1 MLPADDPLAIEAT
14 AAVQRGDVEA
24 VSRLLAAQPS
34 LATTRVGDAT
44 MSRTLLH
51 ALTDWPGKVPNGPVI
66 ARLLL
71 SAGADVNARF
81 AGPHTETPLHWAAS
95 SDDVEII
102 DALLDAGADI
112 EADGAVIAGGTPM
125 ADAVAFGQWAAAA
138 QLLLRGARVNL
149 WQAAGLGLVQTVQ
162 QIVASDNPSRD
173 DLTNALWCAGHG
185 GQAAAAD
192 FLLGL
197 GADPTWV
204 GHDGLTPAGAAERN
218 GHREL
223 AHRLRTL
230 SA

>member
-1 MLPADDPLAIEAT
+1 MLSADDPVAAEAT
-14 AAVQRGDVEA
+14 DAVRRGDVEA
-24 VSRLLAAQPS
+24 VSRLLAAHPA
-34 LATTRVGDAT
+34 LATSRIGDTT

-51 ALTDWPGKVPNGPVI
+51 ALTDWPGNVPNGPLI

-71 SAGADVNARF
+71 KAGADVNARF

-95 SDDVEII
+95 SDDVEMI

-138 QLLLRGARVNL
+138 RLLVRGARVNL

-162 QIVASDNPSRD
+162 QIVAADNPSRD
-173 DLTNALWCAGHG
+173 DLTNALWCAAHG
-185 GQAAAAD
+185 GQNTTAEY
-192 FLLGL
+192 LLGL
-197 GADPTWV
+197 GADAGWV
-204 GHDGLTPAGAAERN
+204 GHDGLTPAGAAERS

-223 AHRLRTL
+223 AQRLRTL